1 MKNYLMNALILLFLN
16 LLVFDIHAQNVYK
29 DKFAH
34 TYSIVARDKVT
45 GEMAVG
51 VQSHWFSVGTIV
63 SWGKSGVG
71 VVATQS
77 FVNPAYGPD
86 GLKLMAEGKNAEEAL
101 EILVS
106 KDEGKDVRQVAFLD
120 VNGKVSAF
128 TGEKCIASAHHFVG
142 DNYSVQANMMLNDK
156 VVPAMAK
163 AFENNADLPLAERVM
178 KVLFAAQ
185 EAGGDIRGKQSAVLL
200 VVNAESVDQPWLDKK
215 IDLRVDDH
223 QEPLI
228 ELQRLLKVHKAYDHL
243 NRGDVAME
251 VGDMKLA
258 LQEYAMAE
266 KLFPDNLE
274 MKYWKAVTLANNK
287 QLEEACSIFKEVF
300 NADENWREL
309 TKRLPKSGL
318 LIVTEDEL
326 KKILNL

>member
-1 MKNYLMNALILLFLN
+1 
-16 LLVFDIHAQNVYK
+16 
-29 DKFAH
+29 
-34 TYSIVARDKVT
+34 
-45 GEMAVG
+45 
-51 VQSHWFSVGTIV
+51 
-63 SWGKSGVG
+63 
-71 VVATQS
+71 
-77 FVNPAYGPD
+77 
-86 GLKLMAEGKNAEEAL
+86 
-101 EILVS
+101 
-106 KDEGKDVRQVAFLD
+106 
-120 VNGKVSAF
+120 
-128 TGEKCIASAHHFVG
+128 
-142 DNYSVQANMMLNDK
+142 
-156 VVPAMAK
+156 
-163 AFENNADLPLAERVM
+163 
-178 KVLFAAQ
+178 
-185 EAGGDIRGKQSAVLL
+185 
-200 VVNAESVDQPWLDKK
+200 
-215 IDLRVDDH
+215 
-223 QEPLI
+223 
-228 ELQRLLKVHKAYDHL
+228 L